1 MEVADETREVPIT
14 VLRPK
19 TKALI
24 CDLLNPQMFI
34 PAPNGV
40 LRYWRG
46 LAGLCQISSNYEATL
61 VNDPN
66 PTNKVL
72 NLWYEKDPQHSTIQQ
87 LLLFLEE
94 MDRFDVEDDILSL
107 IDEDINI
114 YRTNPQ
120 GYELKPLY
128 SEADKYIITTDDVIR
143 INEGR
148 ELEIYD
154 AFLLYDHD
162 DIEFAIE
169 LLDRME
175 KEYKMK
181 FCVKDRDL
189 VGGGLEMDKMIKLIT
204 ERCNRLVVIL
214 SDSFFKSSANGYYLS
229 FAHAYGIESQR
240 KIIPCIYKDLT
251 TNPPHM
257 KCLFTLD
264 FRRATIFNVWDRLR
278 DSIKVPCTEK
288 FKVNRSQSDNG
299 QVLRSAFHQRE
310 PIGLRP
316 LHHSVR
322 FSSSVGDLKNSE
334 AISEPAL
341 NPSTSAD
348 NLESC
353 PEHKKEKKN
362 NLLKKIKGH
371 FKRDKDCSKAEK
383 ESKGLKKHLKR
394 ATAVAN

>member
-1 MEVADETREVPIT
+1 MGCSGIGEVWLACARLAPIMRR
-14 VLRPK
+14 VL
-19 TKALI
+19 
-24 CDLLNPQMFI
+24 
-34 PAPNGV
+34 
-40 LRYWRG
+40 
-46 LAGLCQISSNYEATL
+46 
-61 VNDPN
+61 
-66 PTNKVL
+66 
-72 NLWYEKDPQHSTIQQ
+72 STIQTPQ
-87 LLLFLEE
+87 IKCYSCEE
-94 MDRFDVEDDILSL
+94 MDRFDVADDVLDL
-107 IDEDINI
+107 IDEDIKL
-114 YRTNPQ
+114 YKANPQ

-148 ELEIYD
+148 DLEIYD

-175 KEYKMK
+175 KEYGMK

-204 ERCNRLVVIL
+204 HRCNRLVVIL
-214 SDSFFKSSANGYYLS
+214 SDSFFKSSANEYYLS

-240 KIIPCIYKDLT
+240 KIIPCIYKNLT

-264 FRRATIFNVWDRLR
+264 FQRMAAFNVWDKLR
-278 DSIKVPCTEK
+278 DSIRVVSAEK

-299 QVLRSAFHQRE
+299 QVLRSALHQRD

-316 LHHSVR
+316 LNHGVK
-322 FSSSVGDLKNSE
+322 FSSSVGDLKSTE
-334 AISEPAL
+334 AISEPPL

-353 PEHKKEKKN
+353 SEQKKEKKTT
-362 NLLKKIKGH
+362 LLKKIKGH
-371 FKRDKDCSKAEK
+371 FKRDKDCSSKAEK
-383 ESKGLKKHLKR
+383 GSKGLKKHLKR